1 MEPLYKNVYK
11 DLLNKVSNGFYK
23 QGETIPTELELAEL
37 YQVSR
42 PTIRQAVQLL
52 VNDGYLEKRKKRGTI
67 VCSPKIQQEFTQVI
81 ESFDDEMKRKGLI
94 PKTKVISFRIE
105 KANEEVCNALELE
118 ENEEVYKLTRLR
130 FTQNQPNVLV
140 ITYIPCRYFPNLLDV
155 DFTSHRLYNIF
166 HQQGMPIESI
176 KRKLETISADDTV
189 ADLLD
194 INSKDPIFYFH
205 STGYTKN
212 RIPIEYSISKYRGD
226 INSFVFEL
234 STKSV

>member
-1 MEPLYKNVYK
+1 ML
-11 DLLNKVSNGFYK
+11 
-23 QGETIPTELELAEL
+23 
-37 YQVSR
+37 
-42 PTIRQAVQLL
+42 
-52 VNDGYLEKRKKRGTI
+52 
-67 VCSPKIQQEFTQVI
+67 
-81 ESFDDEMKRKGLI
+81 
-94 PKTKVISFRIE
+94 
-105 KANEEVCNALELE
+105 
-118 ENEEVYKLTRLR
+118 
-130 FTQNQPNVLV
+130 
-140 ITYIPCRYFPNLLDV
+140 
-155 DFTSHRLYNIF
+155 DFTSNRLYSIF
-166 HQQGMPIESI
+166 YQQGMPIESI

>member
-1 MEPLYKNVYK
+1 MDPLYKSVYK
-11 DLLNKVSNGFYK
+11 DLLDKINSNFYK
-23 QGETIPTELELAEL
+23 KGETIPTELELAEL

-52 VNDGYLEKRKKRGTI
+52 VNDGHLEKRKKRGTI
-67 VCSPKIQQEFTQVI
+67 VCAPKIQQEFTQVI

-105 KANEEVCNALELE
+105 KANEEVCNALQLE
-118 ENEEVYKLTRLR
+118 EDEEVYKLTRLR

-140 ITYIPCRYFPNLLDV
+140 ITYIPCRFFPNLLDV
-155 DFTSHRLYNIF
+155 DFTSNRLYSIF
-166 HQQGMPIESI
+166 YQQGMPIESI

>member
-1 MEPLYKNVYK
+1 MEPLYKNVHK
-11 DLLNKVSNGFYK
+11 DLLNKINNGFYK

-67 VCSPKIQQEFTQVI
+67 VCTPKIQQEFTQVI

-105 KANEEVCNALELE
+105 KANEEVCSALQLE

-140 ITYIPCRYFPNLLDV
+140 LTYIPCHYFPNLLDI
-155 DFTSHRLYNIF
+155 DFTSNRLYNIF
-166 HQQGMPIESI
+166 HKEGLPIESI
-176 KRKLETISADDTV
+176 KRKLDTIAADDTV

-194 INSKDPIFYFH
+194 INPKDPIFYFH
-205 STGYTKN
+205 SIGYTKN
-212 RIPIEYSISKYRGD
+212 RVPIEYSISKYRGD

-234 STKSV
+234 STKAI